1 MDLYKNVG
9 KKMISVANGLCIG
22 GMILSVIG
30 GFGLMISDED
40 MMLIGLLSAAIGCLV
55 SWLSALTLAGF
66 GELVT
71 CNQEIRDML
80 RFGTYGK
87 PGPVPQVPSYQNAG
101 YQNGY
106 QNTGYQNG
114 YQNVG
119 HQNTGYQNT
128 GYQAPAQSSRPAP
141 TVQEN
146 VPTWKRLQMEEQAKQ
161 Q

>member
-30 GFGLMISDED
+30 GFGLMISIIYSL
-40 MMLIGLLSAAIGCLV
+40 LIGLLSAAIGCLV

-80 RFGTYGK
+80 RFGTYAK

-106 QNTGYQNG
+106 QNTGYQNA
-114 YQNVG
+114 
-119 HQNTGYQNT
+119 GYQNT

>member
-1 MDLYKNVG
+1 MIKEVERMDLYKNVG

-30 GFGLMISDED
+30 GFGLMISDEY

-80 RFGTYGK
+80 RFGTYAK

-106 QNTGYQNG
+106 QNTGYQNA
-114 YQNVG
+114 
-119 HQNTGYQNT
+119 GYQNT

-146 VPTWKRLQMEEQAKQ
+146 VPTWKQCH
-161 Q
+161 